1 MYKTILVSTLVL
13 LSALSGRAQANKE
26 VRFRFAPTF
35 EHKNIVLEEASY
47 NLPDGGTVVFEEF
60 KCYISDIKFYKGE
73 ELVFAETNSF
83 HLIDARRESSMT
95 FMVKMSADITYSSVK
110 MNIGVDSVTSTSGAL
125 GGDLDPAKGM
135 FWTWQSGYIN
145 LKLEGRSNKCPT
157 RKNRFQFH
165 LGGYAQAENTLQ
177 AIQIN
182 TKPGKDIAIDIPLDQ
197 FLREIDLAQLNT
209 IMSPGPEAVAL
220 SKKIALLFS
229 GKGK

>member
-1 MYKTILVSTLVL
+1 MS
-13 LSALSGRAQANKE
+13 
-26 VRFRFAPTF
+26 
-35 EHKNIVLEEASY
+35 
-47 NLPDGGTVVFEEF
+47 
-60 KCYISDIKFYKGE
+60 
-73 ELVFAETNSF
+73 
-83 HLIDARRESSMT
+83 
-95 FMVKMSADITYSSVK
+95 FMVKMPGDIVYSTVK

-182 TKPGKDIAIDIPLDQ
+182 AKPGKDIAIDIPLDQ